1 LRQTK
6 PIEETYR
13 AASRTLPEDD
23 STEVLRKE
31 ERDGGNLGK
40 EKNKKDLMDEFR
52 SEVGRRD

>member
-13 AASRTLPEDD
+13 TTSRTLPEDD

-31 ERDGGNLGK
+31 ERGEENFGK
-40 EKNKKDLMDEFR
+40 DE
-52 SEVGRRD
+52 E